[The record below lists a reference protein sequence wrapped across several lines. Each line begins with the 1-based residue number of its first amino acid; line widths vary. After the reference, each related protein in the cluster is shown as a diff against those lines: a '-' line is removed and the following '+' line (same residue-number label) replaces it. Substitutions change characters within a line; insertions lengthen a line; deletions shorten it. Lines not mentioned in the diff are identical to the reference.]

1 MTINIYNPLK
11 EGFLLLIS
19 KEFPLLRQAHSSIKG
34 IFFLKCWQFLF
45 LTKRNVILPS
55 DHNLDPPNSNLL
67 CGVLAACC
75 VESHHVIPLHT
86 KFPLNTSPATPSC
99 SYGTHGTYGNQ

>member
-34 IFFLKCWQFLF
+34 IPYNYKGSKRFKSVWICLNQF
-45 LTKRNVILPS
+45 R
-55 DHNLDPPNSNLL
+55 
-67 CGVLAACC
+67 
-75 VESHHVIPLHT
+75 
-86 KFPLNTSPATPSC
+86 
-99 SYGTHGTYGNQ
+99 

>member
-34 IFFLKCWQFLF
+34 IPYNYKGS
-45 LTKRNVILPS
+45 KRFKSVWI
-55 DHNLDPPNSNLL
+55 
-67 CGVLAACC
+67 C
-75 VESHHVIPLHT
+75 
-86 KFPLNTSPATPSC
+86 LNRFREV
-99 SYGTHGTYGNQ
+99 